1 MGILDDDLADADEP
15 LRRTELIDAIRE
27 FGEPTEQE
35 FIAYRQA
42 IRDLAKRHRCTEY
55 EAISNIVE
63 DGEIVTLLMRQGIAE
78 SRAWDILDPCAER
91 WKPEAA

>member
-1 MGILDDDLADADEP
+1 MGIFDEDQASADKAISHAA
-15 LRRTELIDAIRE
+15 LVDAIRE

-55 EAISNIVE
+55 EAFSNIVE
-63 DGEIVTLLMRQGIAE
+63 DGEIVTLLMRQGVAE
-78 SRAWDILDPCAER
+78 SRAWDILDQCAER

>member
-1 MGILDDDLADADEP
+1 MGILDDDLASAEEP
-15 LRRTELIDAIRE
+15 LRRTEFIDAIRE

-55 EAISNIVE
+55 DTFTNVE

-78 SRAWDILDPCAER
+78 SRAWGILEQCAEC

>member
-1 MGILDDDLADADEP
+1 MGIFDEDQASADKVISHAA
-15 LRRTELIDAIRE
+15 LVDAIRE

-35 FIAYRQA
+35 FITYRQA
-42 IRDLAKRHRCTEY
+42 IRDLAKRHRCAEY
-55 EAISNIVE
+55 DTFTNVE

>member
-1 MGILDDDLADADEP
+1 MGILDDDLADANEP
-15 LRRTELIDAIRE
+15 LRRTEFIDAIRE

-35 FIAYRQA
+35 FITYRQA